1 VSLCG
6 ADKAVFDALL
16 CIWLTGRRIHGAAKS
31 FNLAK
36 LTQSFQVATLEHLT
50 IQSGIF
56 SF

>member
-1 VSLCG
+1 MSLCG